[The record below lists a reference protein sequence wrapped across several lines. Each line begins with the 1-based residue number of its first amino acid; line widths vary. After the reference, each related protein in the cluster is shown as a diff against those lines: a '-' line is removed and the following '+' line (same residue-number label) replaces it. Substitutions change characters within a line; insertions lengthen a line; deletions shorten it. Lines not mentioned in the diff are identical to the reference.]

1 MECQIKV
8 LFFDLFFTLIVPRY
22 HKGRNE
28 YDIPGMTQEEWEK
41 YAEDPVLYTERASGK
56 LKNPKKIIER
66 ITDRIKVNSGI
77 VLSVADRADI
87 LHLRTERMK
96 KALLEAES
104 EILDTLQILKNK
116 QLKLCLISNADVIDM
131 AYWSESAL
139 SQIFDTAVFSC
150 DAGYL
155 KPDPEIY
162 REALQRMQVNP
173 EQCMFIGDGGSDE
186 LKGAKEAGIITVL
199 AGYYMKRDEERLTSL
214 KKWADY
220 YVTDIKELLSVIQSL
235 L

>member
-1 MECQIKV
+1 
-8 LFFDLFFTLIVPRY
+8 
-22 HKGRNE
+22 
-28 YDIPGMTQEEWEK
+28 
-41 YAEDPVLYTERASGK
+41 
-56 LKNPKKIIER
+56 
-66 ITDRIKVNSGI
+66 
-77 VLSVADRADI
+77 
-87 LHLRTERMK
+87 MK

-116 QLKLCLISNADVIDM
+116 QLKLCLISNADVIDT

-162 REALQRMQVNP
+162 REALQRMQVRP

-186 LKGAKEAGIITVL
+186 LKGAKQLGMITAL
-199 AGYYMKRDEERLTSL
+199 AGYFIERDAQGLTNL
-214 KKWADY
+214 REWADY
-220 YVTDIKELLSVIQSL
+220 YITDIRDLLPVIYPSL
-235 L
+235 